1 MSLVI
6 QGVSTGGTAPDHGR
20 NESARITAQVQR
32 LLPPVH
38 NTEISHDNP
47 PPDVLLREL
56 FDIPELYNRRLKF
69 AINRDLDMVTV
80 KIIDAETDKV
90 IKEIPPEELQRMH
103 SRIREAIGLL
113 IDERI

>member
-6 QGVSTGGTAPDHGR
+6 QGVSTGGTAPDLGR
-20 NESARITAQVQR
+20 NDSARIIAQVQR
-32 LLPPVH
+32 LLPPVPH
-38 NTEISHDNP
+38 TENTGKNP
-47 PPDVLLREL
+47 LPDDLLKEL
-56 FDIPELYNRRLKF
+56 FDIPELYNKRLKF
-69 AINRDLDMVTV
+69 AVNRDLDMVTV